1 MPFSQNH
8 QERPGFAVAARRQ
21 VRCGGWAPGTGLG
34 QAGNLGHGSE
44 RRLTGDWAPSESRRF
59 SASITM
65 NLTEGRQAKLQLT
78 KQQSLFGRER
88 GVAVSVQ
95 SVTQR
100 ERPCDARERTCRAAD
115 PAVRAGAGRRRLLF
129 FQKRRICICT
139 LQIRFLFS
147 N

>member
-1 MPFSQNH
+1 M
-8 QERPGFAVAARRQ
+8 
-21 VRCGGWAPGTGLG
+21 RCGGWAPGTGLG

-100 ERPCDARERTCRAAD
+100 ERPCDARERTCRGG
-115 PAVRAGAGRRRLLF
+115 GARRSEQAQVGGGFSSSRSGGSVSALYKSGF
-129 FQKRRICICT
+129 FLVT
-139 LQIRFLFS
+139 SYFLFL
-147 N
+147 